1 MAVLQGSVRHHAR
14 GSSPHSVGTKDS
26 RRDCASI
33 ILQTYAIRRIAEG
46 VVQVPAHLENKMEAS
61 AGVRGMV
68 VASTSHQG
76 VVLGKRSGNYL
87 RSHMA

>member
-1 MAVLQGSVRHHAR
+1 MAVLQGSVRHQAR
-14 GSSPHSVGTKDS
+14 GRYPHSVGTKDS
-26 RRDCASI
+26 RGDCTSIVLQAYAQGRDTASV
-33 ILQTYAIRRIAEG
+33 LQAPT
-46 VVQVPAHLENKMEAS
+46 HLENKMEAF

-68 VASTSHQG
+68 VASIRHQG